1 MSNIQDN
8 EKLLETYK
16 LQLDQINEL
25 LQNDPKNEEYL
36 SIHNQLQEA
45 ISLLEEL
52 TSDKPKV
59 LTKRPLSDLID
70 WKLGDTCQVKLSKLQ
85 NQWMSGAITNLT
97 ADKSIATILLQKSH
111 ETIQLPIHELIRPK
125 KLNTPIHDDLLK
137 PTPIKK
143 QTDEQ
148 RRKRKKSQQ
157 EYQERKNQEH
167 SGKAE
172 AWKSF
177 QSKLMNKTSPS
188 IFHPAQ
194 HESIFKT
201 CPEKSKT
208 TSIITKRKHVYSKD
222 FENE

>member
-1 MSNIQDN
+1 MLSNRQGS

-25 LQNDPKNEEYL
+25 LENNPDNEEYL
-36 SIHNQLQEA
+36 SIHNQLREA
-45 ISLLEEL
+45 ILLLKEL
-52 TSDKPKV
+52 ASDKPET
-59 LTKRPLSDLID
+59 LTKCSPTLID
-70 WKLGDTCQVKLSKLQ
+70 WKLGDICKVKLPKFQ
-85 NQWMSGAITNLT
+85 NQWMFATITSLT
-97 ADKSIATILLQKSH
+97 ADKSIATILVQKSH
-111 ETIQLPIHELIRPK
+111 ETIQLSIHELIQPK
-125 KLNTPIHDDLLK
+125 KHSTLIHDNSLK
-137 PTPIKK
+137 PTTIKK

-177 QSKLMNKTSPS
+177 QSKLINKTSPS
-188 IFHPAQ
+188 IFHPVQ
-194 HESIFKT
+194 QSIFKT
-201 CPEKSKT
+201 CNSDKSKAA
-208 TSIITKRKHVYSKD
+208 SIVTKRKHIYSKD